1 VTRRRLL
8 IPAAAA
14 TVAAALAL
22 TGCGGGGGG
31 SADVQTAAA
40 PVDASIPVASGA
52 TADQSAALAIADLGA
67 VGPATAHGETLGGLG
82 EFGTPHDAFRQQVS
96 AQAPADTSTTSTTST
111 TPSGPTGAT
120 GTPVPPATPTTPG
133 TTTAPAPTEPVQSP
147 VALQADF
154 DISGEPVE
162 AREGD
167 AIPPETQQFTVKT
180 ISAGEVVLQLNGGLL
195 PDGSDTI
202 TLKEGRS
209 ITLFNATAGHNYR
222 IKLVDVHTV

>member
-67 VGPATAHGETLGGLG
+67 VGPAAAHGGTLGGLA
-82 EFGTPHDAFRQQVS
+82 EFGTPHDAFLQQVS
-96 AQAPADTSTTSTTST
+96 AQAPADTSTTSTT
-111 TPSGPTGAT
+111 PGAPTGAT
-120 GTPVPPATPTTPG
+120 GTPVPPTTTTTPG
-133 TTTAPAPTEPVQSP
+133 TPTAPAPTEPVQSP

-222 IKLVDVHTV
+222 VKLVDVHTV

>member
-1 VTRRRLL
+1 
-8 IPAAAA
+8 
-14 TVAAALAL
+14 
-22 TGCGGGGGG
+22 
-31 SADVQTAAA
+31 
-40 PVDASIPVASGA
+40 VDASIPVASGA

-67 VGPATAHGETLGGLG
+67 VGPATAHGGTLGGLA
-82 EFGTPHDAFRQQVS
+82 EFGTPHDAFLQQVS
-96 AQAPADTSTTSTTST
+96 AQAPADTSTTSTTPT
-111 TPSGPTGAT
+111 GPTGAT

-133 TTTAPAPTEPVQSP
+133 TPGTPGTTPAPTEPVQSP

-154 DISGEPVE
+154 DIPGEPVE

>member
-22 TGCGGGGGG
+22 TGCAGGGGGG
-31 SADVQTAAA
+31 SADAPAATA
-40 PVDASIPVASGA
+40 PVDTSIPVASGA

-67 VGPATAHGETLGGLG
+67 IGSATSDGATLGGLG

-96 AQAPADTSTTSTTST
+96 SQAPADTSTTST
-111 TPSGPTGAT
+111 TPSGPTGVT
-120 GTPVPPATPTTPG
+120 GTPVPPATGTTPTTP
-133 TTTAPAPTEPVQSP
+133 TAPGAPAEPVQSP

-167 AIPPETQQFTVKT
+167 AIPPETQQFTVET
-180 ISAGEVVLQLNGGLL
+180 IRAGEVVLQLNGGLL

-202 TLKEGRS
+202 TLKEGKS

>member
-1 VTRRRLL
+1 
-8 IPAAAA
+8 
-14 TVAAALAL
+14 
-22 TGCGGGGGG
+22 
-31 SADVQTAAA
+31 
-40 PVDASIPVASGA
+40 
-52 TADQSAALAIADLGA
+52 
-67 VGPATAHGETLGGLG
+67 
-82 EFGTPHDAFRQQVS
+82 
-96 AQAPADTSTTSTTST
+96 
-111 TPSGPTGAT
+111 
-120 GTPVPPATPTTPG
+120 VPPATGTTP
-133 TTTAPAPTEPVQSP
+133 TAPTAPGPAEPIQSP

-202 TLKEGRS
+202 TLKEGKS